1 MSISKAIGLTLSSV
15 TKSAIMELMKCF
27 LAFVFSS
34 CMIRTVVESQSVSV
48 EPQVTAYLGGEVTLR
63 CQFIQG
69 GSGANATQV
78 QWRKESF
85 SEALAVFHPQHG
97 MNYSKSSGG
106 RVRFTSSSVDDAS
119 ISIININETDAG
131 KYTCKYNTFPEGIKE
146 ATTTLTVR
154 EWLHIQADKPW
165 VHSTAVASGIVTA
178 LLLIVLIAAALYFIM
193 MKRRQRNLTAVRGF
207 PRCDAAPQSRSSRS
221 SSSSSSRRAIRVT
234 GREEEDVTYA
244 NMRAFRPAQ
253 GGSAIRTSRE
263 GTEYAEVKRSVEGCR
278 EVTYAQVNKR

>member
-154 EWLHIQADKPW
+154 ADKPW

-193 MKRRQRNLTAVRGF
+193 MKRRQR
-207 PRCDAAPQSRSSRS
+207 CDAAPQSRSSRS
-221 SSSSSSRRAIRVT
+221 SSSSSRRKWATRVT

-244 NMRAFRPAQ
+244 DMRGFRPAQ

>member
-154 EWLHIQADKPW
+154 DKPW

-221 SSSSSSRRAIRVT
+221 SSSSSRRKWATRVT

-244 NMRAFRPAQ
+244 DMRGFRPAQ

>member
-1 MSISKAIGLTLSSV
+1 
-15 TKSAIMELMKCF
+15 MELMKCF

-48 EPQVTAYLGGEVTLR
+48 DPQVTAYLGGEVTLR

-69 GSGANATQV
+69 GSAAKATQV
-78 QWRKESF
+78 DWRKESF
-85 SEALAVFHPQHG
+85 SEPLAVFHSEFG
-97 MNYSKSSGG
+97 KNYSKSSGG

-131 KYTCKYNTFPEGIKE
+131 KYTCRYATFPEGSKE

-154 EWLHIQADKPW
+154 VKPW
-165 VHSTAVASGIVTA
+165 EHSTAVASGIVTA
-178 LLLIVLIAAALYFIM
+178 LLLIVLIAAALCFIM
-193 MKRRQRNLTAVRGF
+193 MKRRQRNLTAVHGF

-221 SSSSSSRRAIRVT
+221 SSSSSSRPATRVT
-234 GREEEDVTYA
+234 GREEENVTYA
-244 NMRAFRPAQ
+244 DMRGFRPAQ
-253 GGSAIRTSRE
+253 GDSAIRTSRE